1 MTTYNKDKG
10 KDKGKALGT
19 LGTCHS
25 TAYMSQ
31 DLCPDAL
38 YNLRSGSWLAWVND
52 TAAHYAANH
61 HLC

>member
-38 YNLRSGSWLAWVND
+38 YNLRSGS
-52 TAAHYAANH
+52 
-61 HLC
+61 